1 MNLGSLSF
9 DERMNS
15 KGLRTNLKGKHL
27 ELAKRAAGEGLV
39 EYMRVSWLSAE
50 DLAPRV
56 LVVVDE
62 GIRAEYSYSLLLGL
76 GQSEVTRDYHVA
88 AHTAVEAEEGVG

>member
-1 MNLGSLSF
+1 MNLDSSSF
-9 DERMNS
+9 DERMNL
-15 KGLRTNLKGKHL
+15 KGLMANLKGKHL
-27 ELAKRAAGEGLV
+27 ELAKRAAGEDLV
-39 EYMRVSWLSAE
+39 EYMRASWLSAE

-56 LVVVDE
+56 MVVVDE
-62 GIRAEYSYSLLLGL
+62 GIRAEYCYNLLLGL